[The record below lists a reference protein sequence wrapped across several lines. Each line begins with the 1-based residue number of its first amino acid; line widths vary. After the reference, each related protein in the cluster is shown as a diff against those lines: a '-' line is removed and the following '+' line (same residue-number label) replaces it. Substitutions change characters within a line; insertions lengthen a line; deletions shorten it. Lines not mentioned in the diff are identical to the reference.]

1 MANQA
6 EQSEKW
12 IERFTDLQRI
22 KDAKNR
28 DYEIEY
34 QLSIAKAQLEAL
46 GIPTENLVRK
56 EPRDE

>member
-6 EQSEKW
+6 EQAEKW
-12 IERFTDLQRI
+12 IEKFTDLQRI
-22 KDAKNR
+22 KSSTDR

-46 GIPTENLVRK
+46 GIPTEPLIRK
-56 EPRDE
+56 EQTN

>member
-46 GIPTENLVRK
+46 GIPTENLIHK
-56 EPRDE
+56 EPRD